1 MSVTIRIGMLLGVLV
16 TIWTYVMGF
25 TGWYKDPV
33 MVNVFFL
40 VIPLEVVLLIWALS
54 KTRADATY
62 GQQVLNGLV
71 FSLVAGVIIIVG
83 SLVFTAVVFPTYFE
97 DLKTAHA
104 GILQQQGVPA
114 AEIQRQVAASAAGQ
128 SPMLNALSGF
138 LGTVVTGVFVA
149 AIAGFFIRKK

>member
-1 MSVTIRIGMLLGVLV
+1 MSIPIRGGLLLGVLV
-16 TIWTYVMGF
+16 TFWTLVMGV

-40 VIPLEVVLLIWALS
+40 VIPLEIGLLIWVLR
-54 KTRADATY
+54 KTGPDATY

-83 SLVFTAVVFPTYFE
+83 SLVFTTIVFPSYFE

-104 GILQQQGVPA
+104 GILQAQGVPA
-114 AEIQRQVAASAAGQ
+114 ADIQRQVDAAAAGQ
-128 SPMLNALSGF
+128 SPMMNALSGF
-138 LGTVVTGVFVA
+138 IGTVVTGVIVA
-149 AIAGFFIRKK
+149 AIAGFFFRRK